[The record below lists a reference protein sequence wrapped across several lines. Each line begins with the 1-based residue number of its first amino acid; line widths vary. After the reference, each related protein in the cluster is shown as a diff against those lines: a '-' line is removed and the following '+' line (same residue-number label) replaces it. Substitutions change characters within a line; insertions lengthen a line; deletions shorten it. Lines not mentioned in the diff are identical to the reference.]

1 MEGECTRE
9 RARTRV
15 IVGLVHYRRIEIDV
29 HVLHSQARR
38 FEPGLEDGGNKVGTT
53 LKFNGATKS
62 VLKYQFFLTEHFFV
76 SWQMPGIPSR

>member
-38 FEPGLEDGGNKVGTT
+38 FEPGLEDGGYYP
-53 LKFNGATKS
+53 KFNGATKS